1 MLYSGGD
8 DYHPLQHTSYQDMD
22 TQGIADLLGISQ
34 PAVSGRLKRARAK
47 LRRALEGWDLDE
59 EE

>member
-1 MLYSGGD
+1 MLYFGGD
-8 DYHPLQHTSYQDMD
+8 DYHPLQHTSYQGMD
-22 TQGIADLLGISQ
+22 AREIANLLGISQ